1 MTSAIKP
8 WALPLTAL
16 LLLFSILP
24 ANATPEQQTCVDGSI
39 GCDTSG
45 ISDPARDSAQAA
57 AATEQQAV
65 PAAKSRSLATAR
77 ERSPHHFASKSYNRW
92 YAQLY
97 IKRIYGWNN
106 YHWKCLDKLWQME
119 SGWNELAK
127 NRRTGAYGIPQALPG
142 HKMGTAGKGW
152 KKNPEVQIK
161 WGASYIKSRY
171 KSPCKALDFMNRRG
185 WY

>member
-1 MTSAIKP
+1 MTRAIKP

-16 LLLFSILP
+16 ALVFSVLP
-24 ANATPEQQTCVDGSI
+24 
-39 GCDTSG
+39 
-45 ISDPARDSAQAA
+45 A
-57 AATEQQAV
+57 AATTVEPTCTAGAADCPISNVGDQAV
-65 PAAKSRSLATAR
+65 APVVTSTEPVVEPRRALTAR

-97 IKRIYGWNN
+97 IKRVYGWNTYN
-106 YHWKCLDKLWQME
+106 WKCLDKLWQME
-119 SGWNELAK
+119 SGWNELSK

-142 HKMGTAGKGW
+142 NKMAAMGRNW

-171 KSPCKALDFMNRRG
+171 KSPCKALAFMERRG

>member
-1 MTSAIKP
+1 MTGAIKP

-16 LLLFSILP
+16 ALVFSALP
-24 ANATPEQQTCVDGSI
+24 AVAAPIAVPCPPGSTDCV
-39 GCDTSG
+39 T
-45 ISDPARDSAQAA
+45 
-57 AATEQQAV
+57 ATEAV
-65 PAAKSRSLATAR
+65 DALLGTVAPEAAVAEQTVEPRVARTAR
-77 ERSPHHFASKSYNRW
+77 ERSPHFFASKSYNRW

-97 IKRIYGWNN
+97 IKRAYGWNN
-106 YHWKCLDKLWQME
+106 YNWKCLDRLWQLE

-142 HKMGTAGKGW
+142 NKMAAMGKNW

-171 KSPCKALDFMNRRG
+171 KSPCKALQFMDRRG

>member
-1 MTSAIKP
+1 MTRAIKP

-16 LLLFSILP
+16 AFVFAVLP
-24 ANATPEQQTCVDGSI
+24 AASAAEPTCVLGEPN
-39 GCDTSG
+39 CPVTSTG
-45 ISDPARDSAQAA
+45 DLS
-57 AATEQQAV
+57 ATE
-65 PAAKSRSLATAR
+65 AAITVTEPVVEPRVRQTAR

-92 YAQLY
+92 YAELY
-97 IKRIYGWNN
+97 IKRVYGWNKYN
-106 YHWKCLDKLWQME
+106 WKCLDKLWQLE

-142 HKMGTAGKGW
+142 NKMAAMGRNW
-152 KKNPEVQIK
+152 KNNPEVQIK

-171 KSPCKALDFMNRRG
+171 KSPCKALAFMERRG